1 MKTWFKG
8 GGMIQM
14 KICKKILAAFLC
26 LAVFLGSAVT
36 GPVQVKA
43 ESELDYVNRC
53 FNSAKQF
60 SSSDTG
66 LNFRAWAY
74 LKGKDD
80 IVKPSWLQG
89 YEVCNLYAVDPNEKI
104 QGKTVDPKW
113 LPQDNHLYLMDIV
126 DRYMPHASSM
136 IRGMIQRAPKG
147 FQGTQRE
154 GAKFVVVDYDDEWVT
169 VWDSGFQIWGVQQI
183 NSAVILGCSY
193 GMEALLESHPAGFYK
208 IKRDEV
214 WMDFGLKS
222 NHPYQSEAEIPKA
235 GTGVVTKIVNLRPV
249 PNEKE
254 KTYTPVYA
262 LPKGT
267 KLNVVSL
274 ELAASEAPGS
284 TRKYYKV
291 SFNGGPN
298 VANNA
303 VYYMQYK
310 VPGVYY
316 LDSRYLNVTPA
327 GTKMPE
333 DAVPGKIINVKNGDP
348 VYVHQSKDINSDKIG
363 ILTLGTEIWMFPAE
377 SDATWIT
384 VYFSGQKAY
393 VLSKYIKKGLYK
405 VKDISGLYPIDV
417 IRDEVKLSWKTG
429 QNNVDFSCSITT
441 SGGKVLWSDAHYK
454 ENTLIVGRKYID
466 KYPSVYVKVQATDKN
481 GRKGKVLKRKLLFP
495 PRGARLSKS
504 KIVIG
509 KTKIKNK
516 YRNWRLGASIQYSTN
531 KKFKK
536 AKTIEKRY
544 KNGTKM
550 GCKMISSIKKL
561 KRNKTYY
568 IRTRHIRKF
577 WTKSGYKLLPG
588 RWSKTLKIKTK
599 A

>member
-1 MKTWFKG
+1 MHK
-8 GGMIQM
+8 IQ
-14 KICKKILAAFLC
+14 IFKKILAVLLC
-26 LAVFLGSAVT
+26 LSVLIGSVVT
-36 GPVQVKA
+36 RPVQVKA
-43 ESELDYVNRC
+43 ESALDYVNRC
-53 FNSAKQF
+53 FNSMKQF
-60 SSSDTG
+60 SSEDTG
-66 LNFRAWAY
+66 LYLKAWAY

-126 DRYMPHASSM
+126 DTYMPHASSM
-136 IRGMIQRAPKG
+136 IRGMIESAPEG

-169 VWDSGFQIWGVQQI
+169 VWESGFQIWSVQQI
-183 NSAVILGCSY
+183 HNAVLVGCTY

-214 WMDFGLKS
+214 WLDFGLKS

-249 PNEKE
+249 PNEKD
-254 KTYTPVYA
+254 KKYTPVYA

-267 KLNVVSL
+267 ELNVVSL
-274 ELAASEAPGS
+274 DLVASEAPGS

-298 VANNA
+298 IANNT

-327 GTKMPE
+327 GTKLSD
-333 DAVPGKIINVKNGDP
+333 DAVPGEIINVKSGDS
-348 VYVHQSKDINSDKIG
+348 VYVYQSKDTNSEKIG
-363 ILTLGTEIWMFPAE
+363 ILTLGTEIWMYPAE
-377 SDATWIT
+377 SDADWTT
-384 VYFSGQKAY
+384 VCFSGKKAY
-393 VLSKYIKKGLYK
+393 VQTKYIKKGLYK
-405 VKDISGLYPIDV
+405 VTDISDLYPIDV
-417 IRDEVKLSWKTG
+417 IKDEVKLGWKTG

-441 SGGKVLWSDAHYK
+441 TKGKVLWSDAHYTK
-454 ENTLIVGRKYID
+454 NTLIVGRKYID
-466 KYPSVYVKVQATDKN
+466 KYSSVYVNVQATDKN
-481 GRKGKVLKRKLLFP
+481 GKKGKELKKKLLFP
-495 PRGARLSKS
+495 PRGGRISRK

-509 KTKIKNK
+509 RTKVTSK
-516 YRNWRLGASIQYSTN
+516 YRNWSLGSSIQYSTN

-544 KNGTKM
+544 KKGDKT
-550 GCKMISSIKKL
+550 GYRMISSIKKL
-561 KRNKTYY
+561 KPNKTYY

-577 WTKSGYKLLPG
+577 WTKSGYKMLSG
-588 RWSKTLKIKTK
+588 RWSKPLKIKTK
-599 A
+599 D